1 MPAPASAASRS
12 PRLDTDLGICS
23 EPSEPLDSR
32 CGDLVF
38 YSPAKINLF
47 FRVIRKRSD
56 GFHEIASLYQA
67 IDLFDRISFSKS
79 EADSLTCSEPELS
92 CGSDNL
98 IVKALNLF
106 RTRYPFPCGVNIHL
120 EKRIPM
126 QAGLGGGSGNAAT
139 TLWGLNEWAGRPA
152 NLDQLVSMGA
162 SLGSDV
168 AFFFSHGTAY
178 CTGRGEI
185 LESFALPLSLEG
197 WLAKPPFGL
206 STPLVYRETSVEE
219 LTNRDPKETLAAY
232 PLFYNDLEPAAFRL
246 EPRLVSF
253 RKQLEQMGFESVTMT
268 GSGTAFFCIG
278 GSRPN
283 SIEMIPFRS
292 IQRDANSWF
301 SPCF

>member
-1 MPAPASAASRS
+1 MPAPKSAASRS
-12 PRLDTDLGICS
+12 PGLDTDLGICREAS
-23 EPSEPLDSR
+23 KLLDPR
-32 CGDLVF
+32 PGDLVF

-47 FRVIRKRSD
+47 FRVLRKRSD

-79 EADSLTCSEPELS
+79 EADSLTCSDPQLS
-92 CGSDNL
+92 CGGDNL

-106 RTRYPFPCGVNIHL
+106 RSHYPVPCGINIHL

-152 NLDQLVSMGA
+152 NLDQLITMGA

-185 LESFALPLSLEG
+185 LEPFTLPRSLEG

-206 STPLVYRETSVEE
+206 STPLVYRETRIEE
-219 LTNRDPKETLAAY
+219 LTDRDPKEILAGY

-246 EPRLVSF
+246 EPRLDSF

-283 SIEMIPFRS
+283 SIEMTPFRS
-292 IQRDANSWF
+292 IQRDADAWF
-301 SPCF
+301 LPRF